1 MERLAQKS
9 VHLAALH
16 ASWWTVLLLTRII
29 QDSSCRKDIA
39 MSSAPMIIM
48 GRHVTF
54 HAQQI
59 ARSLQV
65 KQVVQRTLDFA
76 SSARAASGMV
86 TSAKFLAVTAA
97 LEAHATKTRAHAIT
111 AAKKDGGETRVRTHA
126 PLALWVAV
134 TARMASHRVAA
145 LVLSQA

>member
-1 MERLAQKS
+1 MPL
-9 VHLAALH
+9 
-16 ASWWTVLLLTRII
+16 
-29 QDSSCRKDIA
+29 
-39 MSSAPMIIM
+39 PY
-48 GRHVTF
+48 VTF

-65 KQVVQRTLDFA
+65 KQVVERTRDFA
-76 SSARAASGMV
+76 SSARAANGMV
-86 TSAKFLAVTAA
+86 TNAKFLAVTAA
-97 LEAHATKTRAHAIT
+97 LEAHATRTQAHAT
-111 AAKKDGGETRVRTHA
+111 MVAKKDGGETLVRTHA

>member
-1 MERLAQKS
+1 
-9 VHLAALH
+9 
-16 ASWWTVLLLTRII
+16 
-29 QDSSCRKDIA
+29 
-39 MSSAPMIIM
+39 M

-54 HAQQI
+54 LVQQI
-59 ARSLQV
+59 ARSLRA
-65 KQVVQRTLDFA
+65 KQAVQRTLDFA

-97 LEAHATKTRAHAIT
+97 LEAHATKTPARVIT
-111 AAKKDGGETRVRTHA
+111 AAKKDGGETRVRTLA

-134 TARMASHRVAA
+134 TATMASHRNAV